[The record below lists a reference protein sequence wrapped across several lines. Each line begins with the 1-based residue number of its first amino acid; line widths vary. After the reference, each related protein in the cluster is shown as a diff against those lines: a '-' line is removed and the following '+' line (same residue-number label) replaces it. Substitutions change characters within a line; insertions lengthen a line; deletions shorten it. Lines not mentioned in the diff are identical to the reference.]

1 MKASHKK
8 IYIAIR
14 AEQIKE
20 FHDKNNGHL
29 LNKPYPIERA
39 METAESQLNYDLSNG
54 GKLRVTLEELLT
66 ESNEYCM
73 EKFNKKTTQFAKET
87 ILKQ

>member
-1 MKASHKK
+1 MTDSHKK
-8 IYIAIR
+8 IYISIR

-29 LNKPYPIERA
+29 FNKPYPIERA

-54 GKLRVTLEELLT
+54 GKLRITLEELLLD
-66 ESNEYCM
+66 SNEDCL
-73 EKFNKKTTQFAKET
+73 ETFKHNTIKLAKET
-87 ILKQ
+87 V

>member
-1 MKASHKK
+1 MTSSHKK
-8 IYIAIR
+8 IYISIR

-39 METAESQLNYDLSNG
+39 METAERQLNYDLSNS
-54 GKLRVTLEELLT
+54 GKLRVTLDELLLD
-66 ESNEYCM
+66 SNEDCL
-73 EKFNKKTTQFAKET
+73 KTFNYNTIKLAKQ
-87 ILKQ
+87 IIRQ

>member
-1 MKASHKK
+1 MTDSHKK
-8 IYIAIR
+8 IYISIR

-54 GKLRVTLEELLT
+54 GKLRITLEELLLDN
-66 ESNEYCM
+66 NEDCI
-73 EKFNKKTTQFAKET
+73 ETFNHNTIKLAKQT
-87 ILKQ
+87 V

>member
-1 MKASHKK
+1 MTDSHKK
-8 IYIAIR
+8 IYISIR

-54 GKLRVTLEELLT
+54 GKLRITLEELLLDT
-66 ESNEYCM
+66 NEDCL
-73 EKFNKKTTQFAKET
+73 ETFKHNTIKLAKQT
-87 ILKQ
+87 V

>member
-1 MKASHKK
+1 MTDSHKK

-14 AEQIKE
+14 AEQIKD

-39 METAESQLNYDLSNG
+39 METAERQLNYDLSNG
-54 GKLRVTLEELLT
+54 GKLRITLEELLLDT
-66 ESNEYCM
+66 NEDCI
-73 EKFNKKTTQFAKET
+73 ETFNHNTIKLAKQT
-87 ILKQ
+87 V